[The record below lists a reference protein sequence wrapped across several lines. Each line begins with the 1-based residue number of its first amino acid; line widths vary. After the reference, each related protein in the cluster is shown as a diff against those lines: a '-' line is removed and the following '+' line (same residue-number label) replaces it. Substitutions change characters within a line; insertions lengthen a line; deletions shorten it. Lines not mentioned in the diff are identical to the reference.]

1 MHRSRFAVVVPL
13 EIDRGELVREPLE
26 GAVTLAAQRVY
37 GALPGARR
45 RRSVAAE
52 RVSAISFDV
61 HQIAYWIRPRLTTV
75 ALPHHKLGRP
85 GVEGL
90 FETMRRAAGE
100 TDAQGPVY
108 PSRCCCARG
117 SG

>member
-1 MHRSRFAVVVPL
+1 LSASRSRARSRSPHNAYTERYQAL
-13 EIDRGELVREPLE
+13 EDE
-26 GAVTLAAQRVY
+26 GPS
-37 GALPGARR
+37 LP
-45 RRSVAAE
+45 SD
-52 RVSAISFDV
+52 VSAISFDV